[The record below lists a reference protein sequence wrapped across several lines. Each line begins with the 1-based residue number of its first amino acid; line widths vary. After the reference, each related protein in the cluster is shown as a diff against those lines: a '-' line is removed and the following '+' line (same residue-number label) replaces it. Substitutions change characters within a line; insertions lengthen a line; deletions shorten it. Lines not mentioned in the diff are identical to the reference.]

1 MNCLCEASF
10 SNLLCCF
17 GCERDIRC
25 VGLFLLAF
33 GGVPVC
39 ATRRWV
45 VLGGGGGV
53 GCSLAAAERVA
64 GRGPVVSLLCVV
76 VV

>member
-1 MNCLCEASF
+1 MC
-10 SNLLCCF
+10 
-17 GCERDIRC
+17 
-25 VGLFLLAF
+25 LLAF